1 MKYKAKAIPKNH
13 YLTLAWYT
21 CHMVDVHRE
30 GHSIPYHHTAHRSS
44 QQFLPYTYL
53 RIFFQ
58 RKLGPDGYAC
68 HMVDVHREVHSI
80 PYHHTAHRSSQQ
92 SLPYT
97 YLRIFF
103 QRKLG
108 PEEDVSPC
116 LFN

>member
-1 MKYKAKAIPKNH
+1 MHLKSRVDLSVMKYKAKAIPKNH

-44 QQFLPYTYL
+44 QQ
-53 RIFFQ
+53 
-58 RKLGPDGYAC
+58 
-68 HMVDVHREVHSI
+68 
-80 PYHHTAHRSSQQ
+80 

-97 YLRIFF
+97 YPRIFF